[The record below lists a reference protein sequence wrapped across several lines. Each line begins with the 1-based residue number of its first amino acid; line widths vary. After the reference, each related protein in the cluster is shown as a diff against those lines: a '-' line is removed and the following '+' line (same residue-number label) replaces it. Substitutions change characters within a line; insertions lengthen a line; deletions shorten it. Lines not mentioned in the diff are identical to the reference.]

1 MENVIEISYLSK
13 KSEQDFSHTLSNS
26 VQILAY
32 LSKIKFHLN
41 GVPSYYQLPLSSFI
55 SLSKKRIVN
64 NVKKIQRQ
72 ETRYSRERRKN
83 LFFREAAILLLARL
97 VSDLRVSFSDR
108 VTILISVEKKRIKK
122 QQTALQLCYCRK
134 SSLHLGEMRCFLAT
148 LAYRRSRA

>member
-1 MENVIEISYLSK
+1 MEDVIEISYLSK
-13 KSEQDFSHTLSNS
+13 KSEQNFSHTLSNS
-26 VQILAY
+26 KIFAY

-72 ETRYSRERRKN
+72 ETIYSRERRKN